1 MTLPGFL
8 TTRLL
13 TTNFRRSLMAIALG
27 TVAASTAVSTTA
39 AAQERELLNS
49 SYDIARELFS
59 AINPEFQA
67 WWEEEHGEEISVS
80 QSHGGSSAQ
89 ARAIMQGM
97 RADVVTFN
105 QVTDVQVLA
114 DAGLV
119 NEDWQS
125 ALDNNA
131 SPYYSTT
138 AFLVRKDN
146 PKGIENWDDLVK
158 DDVQLVFPNPKTSG
172 NARYTYL
179 AAWGFADKQ
188 FDGDE
193 EQIQDFMRTFL
204 ANVAVFDTGG
214 RGATTSFI
222 ERGIG
227 DVLISFE
234 SEVNNIRGEY
244 GSDDYE
250 VIVPP
255 MSVLAEFPVAVVNA
269 NAERNGNSDLAQ
281 GYLEYLYSE
290 EAQRM
295 LAGFNYRVHNEVV
308 VEEFADDFPET
319 ELFNVEDVFGSWD
332 DAMETH
338 FEGGALL
345 DQLQRR

>member
-1 MTLPGFL
+1 MTLPAF
-8 TTRLL
+8 
-13 TTNFRRSLMAIALG
+13 FRHSVLAIALG
-27 TVAASTAVSTTA
+27 ASIATPAM
-39 AAQERELLNS
+39 AQERELLNS

-59 AINPEFQA
+59 AINPEFEA
-67 WWEEEHGEEISVS
+67 WWQQEHGEEISVN

-89 ARAIMQGM
+89 ARAIMQGL

-119 NEDWQS
+119 AEDWQQ
-125 ALDNNA
+125 ALENNA

-146 PKGIENWDDLVK
+146 PKGIESWDDLVK
-158 DDVQLVFPNPKTSG
+158 EDVSMVFPNPKTSG
-172 NARYTYL
+172 NGRYTYL

-204 ANVAVFDTGG
+204 GNVSVFDTGG

-234 SEVNNIRGEY
+234 SEVNNIRNEY

-255 MSVLAEFPVAVVNA
+255 ISILAEFPVAVVEQ
-269 NAERNGNSDLAQ
+269 NAERNGNSDLAH
-281 GYLEYLYSE
+281 GYLEFLYRE
-290 EAQRM
+290 DTQRL
-295 LAGFNYRVHNEVV
+295 LASFNYRVHDESV
-308 VEEFADDFPET
+308 VEEFADQFPET
-319 ELFNVEDVFGSWD
+319 ELFNMEDVFGSWD
-332 DAMETH
+332 EAMETH
-338 FEGGALL
+338 FAGGALL

>member
-1 MTLPGFL
+1 MTLDLRFP
-8 TTRLL
+8 
-13 TTNFRRSLMAIALG
+13 RSLLAIALG
-27 TVAASTAVSTTA
+27 AGLASPVAAA
-39 AAQERELLNS
+39 ERELLNS

-59 AINPEFQA
+59 AINPEFIAHWQQTQ
-67 WWEEEHGEEISVS
+67 GEEIAIQ

-89 ARAIMQGM
+89 ARAILQGL
-97 RADVVTFN
+97 RADVVTYN

-114 DAGLV
+114 DDGLV
-119 NEDWQS
+119 AEDWQQ
-125 ALDNNA
+125 ALPNNA

-138 AFLVRKDN
+138 AFLVRKGN
-146 PKGIENWDDLVK
+146 PKGIEGWDDL
-158 DDVQLVFPNPKTSG
+158 DDAGVEIVFPNPKTSG
-172 NARYTYL
+172 NGRYTYL
-179 AAWGFADKQ
+179 AAWGFADYQ

-193 EQIQDFMRTFL
+193 AQIQEFMRDFL
-204 ANVAVFDTGG
+204 GNVKVFDTGG

-255 MSVLAEFPVAVVNA
+255 VSILAEFPVAVVEPNT
-269 NAERNGNSDLAQ
+269 ERNGTEELARA
-281 GYLEYLYSE
+281 YLEYLYSE
-290 EAQRM
+290 EAQRQ
-295 LAGFNYRVHNEVV
+295 LAGFNYRVNHEAVA
-308 VEEFADDFPET
+308 EEFAGQFPET
-319 ELFNVEDVFGSWD
+319 QLLRVEEVFGGWD
-332 DAMETH
+332 QAMETH
-338 FEGGALL
+338 FGSGGQL

>member
-1 MTLPGFL
+1 MPLPTFS
-8 TTRLL
+8 RPR
-13 TTNFRRSLMAIALG
+13 FRRSLLSIALSAA
-27 TVAASTAVSTTA
+27 VASTALSGTA
-39 AAQERELLNS
+39 VAQERELLNS

-67 WWEEEHGEEISVS
+67 WWQEEHGEEIGIS

-89 ARAIMQGM
+89 ARAILQGL

-105 QVTDVQVLA
+105 QVTDVQALA

-119 NEDWQS
+119 AEDWQE
-125 ALDNNA
+125 AFENNA

-146 PKGIENWDDLVK
+146 PKGIESWDDLVK
-158 DDVQLVFPNPKTSG
+158 EDVRMVFPNPKTSG
-172 NARYTYL
+172 NGRYTYL
-179 AAWGFADKQ
+179 AAWGFAENE

-193 EQIQDFMRTFL
+193 EQIHDFMRTFL
-204 ANVAVFDTGG
+204 RNVAVFDTGG

-234 SEVNNIRGEY
+234 SEVNNIRSEY

-255 MSVLAEFPVAVVNA
+255 VSVLAEFPVAVVGP
-269 NAERNGNSDLAQ
+269 NAERNGNSDLAES
-281 GYLEYLYSE
+281 YLEYLYSE
-290 EAQRM
+290 DAQRQ
-295 LAGFNYRVHNEVV
+295 LAGFNYRVHNETVV
-308 VEEFADDFPET
+308 AEFADQFPET
-319 ELFNVEDVFGSWD
+319 ELFEVEDVFGSWEE
-332 DAMETH
+332 AMENH
-338 FEGGALL
+338 FAGGALL

>member
-1 MTLPGFL
+1 MTLSTYLPS
-8 TTRLL
+8 
-13 TTNFRRSLMAIALG
+13 FRRSLLAITLG
-27 TVAASTAVSTTA
+27 TTVASTMASGTA
-39 AAQERELLNS
+39 MAQERELLNS

-67 WWEEEHGEEISVS
+67 WWQEEHGEEVAIS

-89 ARAIMQGM
+89 ARAIMQGL

-119 NEDWQS
+119 AEDWQG
-125 ALDNNA
+125 AFENNA

-146 PKGIENWDDLVK
+146 PKGIESWDDLVQE
-158 DDVQLVFPNPKTSG
+158 DVQIVFPNPKTSG
-172 NARYTYL
+172 NGRYTYL
-179 AAWGFADKQ
+179 AAWGFADQ
-188 FDGDE
+188 EFDGDD
-193 EQIQDFMRTFL
+193 EQIQEFMRTLL

-234 SEVNNIRGEY
+234 SEVNNIRSEY

-255 MSVLAEFPVAVVNA
+255 VSILAEFPVAVVGE

-281 GYLEYLYSE
+281 SYLEYLYRE
-290 EAQRM
+290 DTQRL
-295 LAGFNYRVHNEVV
+295 LAGFNYRVHNEAV
-308 VEEFADDFPET
+308 VEEFADQFPDTQLLE
-319 ELFNVEDVFGSWD
+319 VQDVFGSWD
-332 DAMETH
+332 EAMETH
-338 FEGGALL
+338 FASGALL

>member
-1 MTLPGFL
+1 MTRSTFFRTGL
-8 TTRLL
+8 
-13 TTNFRRSLMAIALG
+13 RRSLIATAVGATMAA
-27 TVAASTAVSTTA
+27 TAVSNTA
-39 AAQERELLNS
+39 MAQERELLNS

-67 WWEEEHGEEISVS
+67 WWQEEHGEEIAIS

-119 NEDWQS
+119 AEDWQD
-125 ALDNNA
+125 AFDNNA

-146 PKGIENWDDLVK
+146 PKGIKSWDDLVK
-158 DDVQLVFPNPKTSG
+158 EDVQMVFPNPKTSG
-172 NARYTYL
+172 NGRYTYL
-179 AAWGFADKQ
+179 AAWGFADNQ

-193 EQIQDFMRTFL
+193 EKIQDFMRTFL
-204 ANVAVFDTGG
+204 RNVAVFDTGG

-234 SEVNNIRGEY
+234 SEVNNIRSEY

-255 MSVLAEFPVAVVNA
+255 VSILAEFPVAVVGE

-281 GYLEYLYSE
+281 SYLEYLYRE
-290 EAQRM
+290 DTQRL
-295 LAGFNYRVHNEVV
+295 LAGFNYRVHDETVV
-308 VEEFADDFPET
+308 AEFADQFPDT
-319 ELFNVEDVFGSWD
+319 ELFEVEDVFGSWEE
-332 DAMETH
+332 AMENH

>member
-1 MTLPGFL
+1 MMSFSVL
-8 TTRLL
+8 
-13 TTNFRRSLMAIALG
+13 RRSVLALAIGATL
-27 TVAASTAVSTTA
+27 STPAV
-39 AAQERELLNS
+39 AQERELLNS
-49 SYDIARELFS
+49 SYDIARELF
-59 AINPEFQA
+59 AEINPKFEA
-67 WWEEEHGEEISVS
+67 WWAEEHGEDVEVS

-89 ARAIMQGM
+89 ARAIMQGL

-105 QVTDVQVLA
+105 QVTDVNVLA
-114 DAGLV
+114 EAGLV
-119 NEDWQS
+119 DEDWQD
-125 ALDNNA
+125 AFENNA

-146 PKGIENWDDLVK
+146 PKDIENWDDLVNE
-158 DDVQLVFPNPKTSG
+158 DVEIVFPNPKTSG
-172 NARYTYL
+172 NGRYTYL
-179 AAWGFADKQ
+179 AAWGFADEQ

-204 ANVAVFDTGG
+204 ANVEVFDTGG

-234 SEVNNIRGEY
+234 SEVNNIRKEY
-244 GSDDYE
+244 GSDDYA

-255 MSVLAEFPVAVVNA
+255 TSILAEFPVAVVGE

-281 GYLEYLYSE
+281 SYLEYLYRE
-290 EAQRM
+290 DTQRL
-295 LAGFNYRVHNEVV
+295 LAGFNYRVHHEAV
-308 VEEFADDFPET
+308 VEEFADQFPET
-319 ELFNVEDVFGSWD
+319 DLLKVEDVFGSWP

-338 FEGGALL
+338 FEGGGML

>member
-1 MTLPGFL
+1 MTLDLRFP
-8 TTRLL
+8 
-13 TTNFRRSLMAIALG
+13 RSLLAIALG
-27 TVAASTAVSTTA
+27 AGLASPVAAA
-39 AAQERELLNS
+39 ERELLNS

-59 AINPEFQA
+59 AINPEFIAHWQQTQ
-67 WWEEEHGEEISVS
+67 GEEIAIQ

-89 ARAIMQGM
+89 ARAILQGL
-97 RADVVTFN
+97 RADVVTYN

-114 DAGLV
+114 DDGLV
-119 NEDWQS
+119 AEDWQQ
-125 ALDNNA
+125 ALPNNA

-138 AFLVRKDN
+138 AFLVRKGN
-146 PKGIENWDDLVK
+146 PKGIEGWDDL
-158 DDVQLVFPNPKTSG
+158 DDAGVEIVFPNPKTSG
-172 NARYTYL
+172 NGRYTYL
-179 AAWGFADKQ
+179 AAWGFADHQ

-193 EQIQDFMRTFL
+193 AQIQAFMRDFL
-204 ANVAVFDTGG
+204 GNVKVFDTGG

-255 MSVLAEFPVAVVNA
+255 VSILAEFPVAVVEPNT
-269 NAERNGNSDLAQ
+269 ERNGTEELAQ
-281 GYLEYLYSE
+281 AYVEYLYSE
-290 EAQRM
+290 EAQRQ
-295 LAGFNYRVHNEVV
+295 LAGFNYRVNHEAVA
-308 VEEFADDFPET
+308 EEFAGQFPET
-319 ELFNVEDVFGSWD
+319 ELLRVEEVFGGWD
-332 DAMETH
+332 QAMETH
-338 FEGGALL
+338 FGSGGQL

>member
-1 MTLPGFL
+1 MALP
-8 TTRLL
+8 TI
-13 TTNFRRSLMAIALG
+13 FRRSLIALALG
-27 TVAASTAVSTTA
+27 VTVSGTA

-67 WWEEEHGEEISVS
+67 YWQEEHGEDVEIS

-89 ARAIMQGM
+89 ARAILQGL

-119 NEDWQS
+119 AEDWQD
-125 ALDNNA
+125 AFENNA

-138 AFLVRKDN
+138 AFLVRKGN
-146 PKGIENWDDLVK
+146 PKGIESWDDLANE
-158 DDVQLVFPNPKTSG
+158 DVEIVFPNPKTSG
-172 NARYTYL
+172 NGRYTYL
-179 AAWGFADKQ
+179 AAWGFAENE

-193 EQIQDFMRTFL
+193 EKIEEFMRTFL

-222 ERGIG
+222 ERNIG

-234 SEVNNIRGEY
+234 SEVNNIRSEY

-255 MSVLAEFPVAVVNA
+255 VSILAEFPVAVVEE

-281 GYLEYLYSE
+281 SYLEFLYTE
-290 EAQRM
+290 EMQRL
-295 LAGFNYRVHNEVV
+295 LAGFNYRVHNEAV
-308 VEEFADDFPET
+308 VEEFADQFPKT
-319 ELFNVEDVFGSWD
+319 ELLEVNDVFGSWD
-332 DAMETH
+332 EAMETH
-338 FEGGALL
+338 FGSGGLL

>member
-1 MTLPGFL
+1 MTRSTFFRTGL
-8 TTRLL
+8 
-13 TTNFRRSLMAIALG
+13 RRSLIATAVG
-27 TVAASTAVSTTA
+27 ATVAITAVSNTA
-39 AAQERELLNS
+39 MAQERELLNS

-67 WWEEEHGEEISVS
+67 WWQEEHGEEIAIS

-89 ARAIMQGM
+89 ARAIMQGL

-119 NEDWQS
+119 AEDWQD
-125 ALDNNA
+125 AFDNNA

-146 PKGIENWDDLVK
+146 PKGIESWDDLAK
-158 DDVQLVFPNPKTSG
+158 EGVQIVFPNPKTSG
-172 NARYTYL
+172 NGRYTYL
-179 AAWGFADKQ
+179 AAWGFAENE

-193 EQIQDFMRTFL
+193 EKIQDFMRTFL
-204 ANVAVFDTGG
+204 RNVAVFDTGG

-234 SEVNNIRGEY
+234 SEVNNIRSEY

-255 MSVLAEFPVAVVNA
+255 VSILAEFPVAVVGE

-281 GYLEYLYSE
+281 SYLEYLYRE
-290 EAQRM
+290 DTQRL
-295 LAGFNYRVHNEVV
+295 LAGFNYRVHDETVV
-308 VEEFADDFPET
+308 AEFADQFPDT
-319 ELFNVEDVFGSWD
+319 ELFEVEDVFGSWEE
-332 DAMETH
+332 AMENH

>member
-1 MTLPGFL
+1 MIRHS
-8 TTRLL
+8 RLARPL
-13 TTNFRRSLMAIALG
+13 LAIALG
-27 TVAASTAVSTTA
+27 AGLAAPAMA
-39 AAQERELLNS
+39 AERELLNS
-49 SYDIARELFS
+49 SYDVARELFA
-59 AINPEFQA
+59 AINPEFIAHWKETQ
-67 WWEEEHGEEISVS
+67 GEEIAIQ

-89 ARAIMQGM
+89 ARSILQGL

-114 DAGLV
+114 DDGLV
-119 NEDWQS
+119 AEDWQQ
-125 ALDNNA
+125 ALPNNA

-138 AFLVRKDN
+138 AFLVRKGN
-146 PKGIENWDDLVK
+146 PKGIDGWEDLDDEGVEI
-158 DDVQLVFPNPKTSG
+158 VFPNPKTSG
-172 NARYTYL
+172 NGRYTYL
-179 AAWGFADKQ
+179 AAWGFAEHQ

-193 EQIQDFMRTFL
+193 EQIQAFMRDFL
-204 ANVAVFDTGG
+204 GNVVVFDTGG

-255 MSVLAEFPVAVVNA
+255 VSILAEFPVAVVEE
-269 NAERNGNSDLAQ
+269 NAERNGNQELARA
-281 GYLEYLYSE
+281 YLEYLYAE
-290 EAQRM
+290 ETQRL
-295 LAGFNYRVHNEVV
+295 LAGFNYRVHDEAV
-308 VEEFADDFPET
+308 VEEFAEQFPET
-319 ELFNVEDVFGSWD
+319 ELLKVEEVFGGWD
-332 DAMETH
+332 AAMETH
-338 FEGGALL
+338 FASGGLL

>member
-1 MTLPGFL
+1 MTLP
-8 TTRLL
+8 TI
-13 TTNFRRSLMAIALG
+13 FRRSLIAIAMG
-27 TVAASTAVSTTA
+27 VTVSGTA
-39 AAQERELLNS
+39 AAQEREMLNS
-49 SYDIARELFS
+49 SYDIARELFA

-67 WWEEEHGEEISVS
+67 WWQEEHGEEIAIS

-89 ARAIMQGM
+89 ARAILQGL

-119 NEDWQS
+119 AEDWQD
-125 ALDNNA
+125 AFENNA

-138 AFLVRKDN
+138 AFLVRKGN
-146 PKGIENWDDLVK
+146 PKGIESWDDLVEE
-158 DDVQLVFPNPKTSG
+158 DVEMVFPNPKTSG
-172 NARYTYL
+172 NGRYTYL
-179 AAWGFADKQ
+179 AAWGFAENE

-193 EQIQDFMRTFL
+193 EQIEEFMRTFL

-222 ERGIG
+222 EREIG

-234 SEVNNIRGEY
+234 SEVNNIRSEY

-255 MSVLAEFPVAVVNA
+255 VSILAEFPVAVVGE
-269 NAERNGNSDLAQ
+269 NAERNGNTDLAQ
-281 GYLEYLYSE
+281 SYLEYLYTE
-290 EAQRM
+290 EMQRL
-295 LAGFNYRVHNEVV
+295 LAGFNYRVHNEAV
-308 VEEFADDFPET
+308 VEEFADQFPET
-319 ELFNVEDVFGSWD
+319 ELLEVNDVFGSWD
-332 DAMETH
+332 EAMETH
-338 FEGGALL
+338 FGSGGLL

>member
-1 MTLPGFL
+1 MTLDLRFP
-8 TTRLL
+8 
-13 TTNFRRSLMAIALG
+13 RSLLAIALG
-27 TVAASTAVSTTA
+27 AGLASPVAAA
-39 AAQERELLNS
+39 ERELLNS

-59 AINPEFQA
+59 AINPEFIAHWQQTQ
-67 WWEEEHGEEISVS
+67 GEEIAIQ

-89 ARAIMQGM
+89 ARAILQGL
-97 RADVVTFN
+97 RADVVTYN

-114 DAGLV
+114 DDGLV
-119 NEDWQS
+119 AEDWQQ
-125 ALDNNA
+125 ALPNNA

-138 AFLVRKDN
+138 AFLVRKGN
-146 PKGIENWDDLVK
+146 PKGIEGWDDL
-158 DDVQLVFPNPKTSG
+158 DDAGVEIVFPNPKTSG
-172 NARYTYL
+172 NGRYTYL
-179 AAWGFADKQ
+179 AAWGFADHQ

-193 EQIQDFMRTFL
+193 AQIQEFMRDFL
-204 ANVAVFDTGG
+204 GNVKVFDTGG

-255 MSVLAEFPVAVVNA
+255 VSILAEFPVAVVEPNT
-269 NAERNGNSDLAQ
+269 ERNGTEELARA
-281 GYLEYLYSE
+281 YLEYLYSE
-290 EAQRM
+290 EAQRQ
-295 LAGFNYRVHNEVV
+295 LAGFNYRVNHEAVA
-308 VEEFADDFPET
+308 EEFAGQFPET
-319 ELFNVEDVFGSWD
+319 QLLRVEEVFGGWD
-332 DAMETH
+332 QAMETH
-338 FEGGALL
+338 FGSGGQL

>member
-1 MTLPGFL
+1 MTFPLYL
-8 TTRLL
+8 
-13 TTNFRRSLMAIALG
+13 RRGVLALALG
-27 TVAASTAVSTTA
+27 VGVSTPA
-39 AAQERELLNS
+39 LAQDREMLNS

-59 AINPEFQA
+59 AINPEFA
-67 WWEEEHGEEISVS
+67 TWWQENQGEEVLIQ

-89 ARAIMQGM
+89 ARAIMQGL

-119 NEDWQS
+119 AEDWQTQF
-125 ALDNNA
+125 DNNA

-146 PKGIENWDDLVK
+146 PKGIENWDDLARE
-158 DDVQLVFPNPKTSG
+158 DVDIVFPNPKTSG
-172 NARYTYL
+172 NGRYTYL
-179 AAWGFADKQ
+179 AAWGFAEDQ
-188 FDGDE
+188 FDGNE
-193 EQIQDFMRTFL
+193 ERIHDFMRTFL
-204 ANVAVFDTGG
+204 GNVSVFDTGG

-244 GSDDYE
+244 GTEDYE

-255 MSVLAEFPVAVVNA
+255 VSILAEFPVAVVEEH
-269 NAERNGNSDLAQ
+269 AERNGNLDLARS
-281 GYLEYLYSE
+281 YLEYLYTE
-290 EAQRM
+290 DTQRL
-295 LAGFNYRVHNEVV
+295 LAGFNYRVHHEAVV
-308 VEEFADDFPET
+308 AEFADQFPET
-319 ELFNVEDVFGSWD
+319 KLLEVENVFGSWD
-332 DAMETH
+332 EAMETH

>member
-1 MTLPGFL
+1 MRLTSLRRTLL
-8 TTRLL
+8 
-13 TTNFRRSLMAIALG
+13 AAALG
-27 TVAASTAVSTTA
+27 IGLATPALAA
-39 AAQERELLNS
+39 ERELLNS

-59 AINPEFQA
+59 AINPEFIAHWQA
-67 WWEEEHGEEISVS
+67 ENGEEVAIQ

-89 ARAIMQGM
+89 ARAILQGL
-97 RADVVTFN
+97 RADVVTYN

-119 NEDWQS
+119 AEDWQQQ
-125 ALDNNA
+125 LPNNA

-146 PKGIENWDDLVK
+146 PKGIESWDDLVEE
-158 DDVQLVFPNPKTSG
+158 DVQIVFPNPKTSG
-172 NARYTYL
+172 NGRYTYL
-179 AAWGFADKQ
+179 AAWGFADQ
-188 FDGDE
+188 EYEGDE
-193 EQIQDFMRTFL
+193 ERVHDFMRTFL
-204 ANVAVFDTGG
+204 RNVAVFDTGG

-234 SEVNNIRGEY
+234 SEVNNIRQEY

-255 MSVLAEFPVAVVNA
+255 VSILAEFPVAVVES
-269 NAERNGNSDLAQ
+269 NAERNGNQDLAQ
-281 GYLEYLYSE
+281 AYLEYLYSE

-295 LAGFNYRVHNEVV
+295 LAGFNYRVHHEAV
-308 VEEFADDFPET
+308 VEEFAENFPAT
-319 ELFNVEDVFGSWD
+319 ELLTVEEIGGSWD
-332 DAMETH
+332 EVMDTH
-338 FEGGALL
+338 FGSGGLL

>member
-1 MTLPGFL
+1 MTLP
-8 TTRLL
+8 TI
-13 TTNFRRSLMAIALG
+13 FRRSLIAIALG
-27 TVAASTAVSTTA
+27 VTVSGTA

-49 SYDIARELFS
+49 SYDIARELFA
-59 AINPEFQA
+59 AINPEFQN
-67 WWEEEHGEEISVS
+67 WWQEEHGEEVAIS

-89 ARAIMQGM
+89 ARAILQGL

-119 NEDWQS
+119 AEDWQD
-125 ALDNNA
+125 AFENNA

-146 PKGIENWDDLVK
+146 PKGIESWDDLANE
-158 DDVQLVFPNPKTSG
+158 DVQIVFPNPKTSG
-172 NARYTYL
+172 NGRYTYL
-179 AAWGFADKQ
+179 AAWGFAEKE

-193 EQIQDFMRTFL
+193 EQIEEFMRTFL

-222 ERGIG
+222 ERDIG

-234 SEVNNIRGEY
+234 SEVNNIRREY

-255 MSVLAEFPVAVVNA
+255 ISVLAEFPVAVVGE

-281 GYLEYLYSE
+281 SYLEYLYTE
-290 EAQRM
+290 ETQRL
-295 LAGFNYRVHNEVV
+295 LAGFNYRVHNETV
-308 VEEFADDFPET
+308 VEEFADQFPET
-319 ELFNVEDVFGSWD
+319 ELFEVEEVFGSWD
-332 DAMETH
+332 EVMETH
-338 FEGGALL
+338 FGSGGLL
-345 DQLQRR
+345 DKLQRR

>member
-1 MTLPGFL
+1 MTLP
-8 TTRLL
+8 TI
-13 TTNFRRSLMAIALG
+13 FRRSLIAIALG
-27 TVAASTAVSTTA
+27 VTVSGSA
-39 AAQERELLNS
+39 AAQEREILNS

-67 WWEEEHGEEISVS
+67 WWQEEHGEEVAIS

-89 ARAIMQGM
+89 ARAILQGL

-119 NEDWQS
+119 AEDWQD
-125 ALDNNA
+125 AFENNA

-138 AFLVRKDN
+138 AFLVRKGN
-146 PKGIENWDDLVK
+146 PKGIESWDDLANE
-158 DDVQLVFPNPKTSG
+158 DVDIVFPNPKTSG
-172 NARYTYL
+172 NGRYTYL
-179 AAWGFADKQ
+179 AAWGFAENE

-193 EQIQDFMRTFL
+193 EQIEEFMRTFL

-222 ERGIG
+222 EREIG

-234 SEVNNIRGEY
+234 SEVNNIRSEY

-255 MSVLAEFPVAVVNA
+255 VSILAEFPVAVVSE
-269 NAERNGNSDLAQ
+269 NAERNGNTDLAQ
-281 GYLEYLYSE
+281 SYLEYLYTE
-290 EAQRM
+290 EMQRL
-295 LAGFNYRVHNEVV
+295 LAGFNYRVHNEAV
-308 VEEFADDFPET
+308 VEEFADQFPET
-319 ELFNVEDVFGSWD
+319 ELLEVNDVFGSWD
-332 DAMETH
+332 EAMETH
-338 FEGGALL
+338 FGSGGLL

>member
-1 MTLPGFL
+1 MIRHP
-8 TTRLL
+8 RLARPL
-13 TTNFRRSLMAIALG
+13 LAIALG
-27 TVAASTAVSTTA
+27 AGLAAPAMA
-39 AAQERELLNS
+39 AERELLNS
-49 SYDIARELFS
+49 SYDIARELFA
-59 AINPEFQA
+59 AINPEFIAHWQ
-67 WWEEEHGEEISVS
+67 ETQGEEIAIQ

-89 ARAIMQGM
+89 ARSILQGL

-114 DAGLV
+114 DDGLV
-119 NEDWQS
+119 AEDWQQ
-125 ALDNNA
+125 ALPNNA

-138 AFLVRKDN
+138 AFLVRKGN
-146 PKGIENWDDLVK
+146 PKGIDGWEDLDDEGVEI
-158 DDVQLVFPNPKTSG
+158 VFPNPKTSG
-172 NARYTYL
+172 NGRYTYL
-179 AAWGFADKQ
+179 AAWGFAEQQ

-193 EQIQDFMRTFL
+193 EQIQAFMRDFL
-204 ANVAVFDTGG
+204 GNVVVFDTGG

-255 MSVLAEFPVAVVNA
+255 VSILAEFPVAVVEE
-269 NAERNGNSDLAQ
+269 NAERNGNQELARA
-281 GYLEYLYSE
+281 YLEYLYAE
-290 EAQRM
+290 ETQRL
-295 LAGFNYRVHNEVV
+295 LAGFNYRVHDEAV
-308 VEEFADDFPET
+308 VEEFAEQFPET
-319 ELFNVEDVFGSWD
+319 ELLHVEEVFGGWD
-332 DAMETH
+332 AAMETH
-338 FEGGALL
+338 FASGGLL

>member
-1 MTLPGFL
+1 MTLP
-8 TTRLL
+8 TI
-13 TTNFRRSLMAIALG
+13 FRRSLIAIALG
-27 TVAASTAVSTTA
+27 VTVSGTA

-49 SYDIARELFS
+49 SYDIARELFA

-67 WWEEEHGEEISVS
+67 WWQEEHGEEIAIS

-89 ARAIMQGM
+89 ARAILQGL

-119 NEDWQS
+119 AEDWQD
-125 ALDNNA
+125 AFENNA

-138 AFLVRKDN
+138 AFLVRKGN
-146 PKGIENWDDLVK
+146 PKGIESWDDLAK
-158 DDVQLVFPNPKTSG
+158 KDVQIVFPNPKTSG
-172 NARYTYL
+172 NGRYTYL
-179 AAWGFADKQ
+179 AAWGFAENE

-193 EQIQDFMRTFL
+193 EQIEEFMRTFL

-222 ERGIG
+222 ERNIG

-234 SEVNNIRGEY
+234 SEVNNIRSEY

-255 MSVLAEFPVAVVNA
+255 VSILAEFPVAVVGE

-281 GYLEYLYSE
+281 SYLEYLYTE
-290 EAQRM
+290 ETQRL
-295 LAGFNYRVHNEVV
+295 LAGFNYRVHNEAV
-308 VEEFADDFPET
+308 VEEFADQFPET
-319 ELFNVEDVFGSWD
+319 ELLEVNEVFGSWD
-332 DAMETH
+332 EAMETH
-338 FEGGALL
+338 FGSGGLL

>member
-1 MTLPGFL
+1 MAMPVM
-8 TTRLL
+8 
-13 TTNFRRSLMAIALG
+13 FRRSLLAIALG
-27 TVAASTAVSTTA
+27 VTVSGSA

-49 SYDIARELFS
+49 SYDIARELFA

-67 WWEEEHGEEISVS
+67 WWQEKHGEEIAIS

-89 ARAIMQGM
+89 ARAILQGL

-119 NEDWQS
+119 ADDWQT
-125 ALDNNA
+125 AFENNA

-138 AFLVRKDN
+138 AFLVRKGN
-146 PKGIENWDDLVK
+146 PKGIESWDDLANE
-158 DDVQLVFPNPKTSG
+158 DVQIVFPNPKTSG
-172 NARYTYL
+172 NGRYTYL
-179 AAWGFADKQ
+179 AAWGFAENE
-188 FDGDE
+188 FDGDD
-193 EQIQDFMRTFL
+193 EQIEEFMRTFL

-222 ERGIG
+222 ERDIG

-255 MSVLAEFPVAVVNA
+255 VSILAEFPVAVVGE
-269 NAERNGNSDLAQ
+269 NAERNGNRDLAQ
-281 GYLEYLYSE
+281 SYLEYLYTE
-290 EAQRM
+290 ETQRL
-295 LAGFNYRVHNEVV
+295 LAGFSYRVHNETV
-308 VEEFADDFPET
+308 VEEFAGQFPET
-319 ELFNVEDVFGSWD
+319 ELLEVEEVFGSWD
-332 DAMETH
+332 EAMDTH
-338 FEGGALL
+338 FGSGGLL